1 MYKKKFYQA
10 NEWIKSLANVF
21 SKEIPLISQLNWHSE
36 IGLEDEEFFS
46 NYPNMDIF
54 VLIKYSLNDF
64 FLFFFTVY
72 LKIYCWLLF
81 YLRISSFEKFF
92 FSNKI

>member
-54 VLIKYSLNDF
+54 VLIELSHLSHMLIKLDCNTLLHLSQVKTFSYSANLETVNLN
-64 FLFFFTVY
+64 
-72 LKIYCWLLF
+72 
-81 YLRISSFEKFF
+81 
-92 FSNKI
+92 